1 MNFRKTFKGLRGVIL
16 VPKNY
21 VADFGP
27 LRLFS
32 EVFRKKLQ
40 HTFPK
45 MREGVKG
52 RLESFR
58 KIIRFGS
65 PKRPFKGC
73 LLNSDYLISPTIY
86 SYRKQDKKWE
96 KWNVVP
102 SCWCPY
108 LDQIRWICH
117 WFHTSGQIH
126 WREKKE
132 KSTAINRCSCLS
144 SVGQWRCVK
153 IESKLVYLSRYLA
166 PCLSRI
172 RADSN
177 RILISFMSVFFLPRI
192 LFVTVHCVSALI
204 VYISVPR

>member
-1 MNFRKTFKGLRGVIL
+1 
-16 VPKNY
+16 
-21 VADFGP
+21 
-27 LRLFS
+27 
-32 EVFRKKLQ
+32 
-40 HTFPK
+40 

-65 PKRPFKGC
+65 PKRPFKAC

-117 WFHTSGQIH
+117 RFHTSGQIQC
-126 WREKKE
+126 RKKKE

-166 PCLSRI
+166 PLPFLELELVQTESWSLSW
-172 RADSN
+172 
-177 RILISFMSVFFLPRI
+177 VFFFQEYSLSLVIGSLHWLSIFPY
-192 LFVTVHCVSALI
+192 LDNKET
-204 VYISVPR
+204 